1 MESGVTLRPDKF
13 HFCRRSVTFAGYL
26 LGWEGYQPSRDLVK
40 SITDFKMPAQPTL
53 TDVRSWFGLVNQVC
67 ALPGG
72 RPCLEP
78 FRGLLKK
85 PGGKA
90 VYWDKQLEAL
100 FTSAKDTIGG
110 LAAEGLR
117 FYDVSRP
124 TAVLTDYSPPGI
136 GFLVL
141 QQYCECVSE
150 KSPLCCPGGW
160 KLVLCGSRHLTRP
173 RGTTVPSREKR
184 LPSPVPKKG
193 TPLPPWLQKPPLVT
207 DHKALTRIFGDKGK

>member
-1 MESGVTLRPDKF
+1 M
-13 HFCRRSVTFAGYL
+13 
-26 LGWEGYQPSRDLVK
+26 
-40 SITDFKMPAQPTL
+40 
-53 TDVRSWFGLVNQVC
+53 
-67 ALPGG
+67 
-72 RPCLEP
+72 EP
-78 FRGLLKK
+78 FRELLKK

-100 FTSAKDTIGG
+100 FTSAKDTIGR

-124 TAVLTDYSPPGI
+124 TAVLTDYSRQGI

-160 KLVLCGSRHLTRP
+160 KLVLCGSRHLTAAERNYSALE
-173 RGTTVPSREKR
+173 GEALAIAWCLKKAR
-184 LPSPVPKKG
+184 LFLLGCKNL
-193 TPLPPWLQKPPLVT
+193 TLVT
-207 DHKALTRIFGDKGK
+207 DHKALTRIFGDKELKDIPKPRILNLKEKTLMFTFRIKNLKGHQLRGRRLVALPDPV